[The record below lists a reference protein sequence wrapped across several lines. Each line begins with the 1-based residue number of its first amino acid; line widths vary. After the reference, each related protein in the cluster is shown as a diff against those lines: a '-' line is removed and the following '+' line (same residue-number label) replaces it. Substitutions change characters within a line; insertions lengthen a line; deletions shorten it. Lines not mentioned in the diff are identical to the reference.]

1 MLQRY
6 KEIFYGLLLG
16 LGASLIDL
24 VMHSQMESRSLW
36 TELIHPQPMMVF
48 YRLLFIAFGLSLG
61 WSLWQKNKR
70 ERDFRQLAEVL
81 ARFHREIVSPAFLMH
96 GKLQVLMMREDFR
109 LPPEAM
115 EIIRFIY
122 EQSQIV
128 ETAAKERLPNSVAA

>member
-24 VMHSQMESRSLW
+24 IMHAQMESRTLW

-61 WSLWQKNKR
+61 WSLWQKSKR

-109 LPPEAM
+109 LPPEAV

-122 EQSQIV
+122 EQSQII
-128 ETAAKERLPNSVAA
+128 ETAAKERLPNSVGV